1 MLERWE
7 TREGIG
13 WWMSQEQAE
22 PREVGVDRLLA
33 FSDGVFAIAITLLV
47 LDLHDPIVAHG
58 LLDALLKQWPAYL
71 SYVLSFLIIGILW
84 VQHHA
89 MFRSIRRT
97 DHLFLLINVVF
108 LMWIAVLP
116 FPTALLARYLD
127 SPTEQHT
134 ATSIYTGAFVIGG
147 LLFNLLWRYATHRDR
162 LLGEQVDR
170 QAIRK
175 TTRSYAAGPVL
186 YLLDFALSFI
196 SPTASIVLFFLLALF
211 YAIAPLPLFDRF
223 LP

>member
-1 MLERWE
+1 
-7 TREGIG
+7 
-13 WWMSQEQAE
+13 MSQEQAE
-22 PREVGVDRLLA
+22 PRDAGVDRLLA

-47 LDLHDPIVAHG
+47 LDLHEPTVAHG
-58 LLDALLKQWPAYL
+58 LLNVLFSEWPAYL

-116 FPTALLARYLD
+116 FPTALLAKYLD
-127 SPTEQHT
+127 SPTGQQTVT
-134 ATSIYTGAFVIGG
+134 AIYTGSFVIGG
-147 LLFNLLWRYATHRDR
+147 LLFNLLWRYAIHGGC
-162 LLGEQVDR
+162 LLGEEVDR
-170 QAIRK
+170 QAIRR
-175 TTRSYAAGPVL
+175 TTRSYAAGPIL

-196 SPTASIVLFFLLALF
+196 SPAGSIALFFLLALF
-211 YAIAPLPLFDRF
+211 YAIAPLRLFDRW
-223 LP
+223 LA